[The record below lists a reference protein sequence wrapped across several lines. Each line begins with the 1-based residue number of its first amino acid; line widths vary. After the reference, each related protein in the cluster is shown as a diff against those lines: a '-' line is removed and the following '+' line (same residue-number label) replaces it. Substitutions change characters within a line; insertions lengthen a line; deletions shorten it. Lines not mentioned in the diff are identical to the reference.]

1 MRIALL
7 GAGSIGTIMG
17 ALLCQSGQDVVL
29 VDNFAEHVTALNQC
43 GATIK
48 GKMDCTIPVQAIS
61 PEEMQGCYDLIISL
75 AKQTALSLSLKNALP
90 HMHADTIVLTLQ
102 NGIPEDIS
110 REFVSEDR
118 IMGGGVEF
126 GATWLKPGVSELT
139 TEPQTLGIT
148 FGPLNGRI
156 TEDTKRVQR
165 AFSGLHHAHAVDNI
179 LGLRYSKL
187 TDNSTFSAMSTALG
201 CCWGEI
207 LDSYAAMTCIAH
219 LGREAAM
226 IIEKTGVR
234 PKKIFGFQP
243 LVEHLGFSSQKEM
256 DNVIYNY
263 WTPLYTPFRRCKA
276 SMLQDLERGRQCE
289 IDYINGK
296 FVTLGKQYGVATPY
310 MESAVRIITMLQN
323 KKLSL
328 SNAWD
333 NLNAF
338 PMPVWA

>member
-29 VDNFAEHVTALNQC
+29 VDNFSAHVQALNAC
-43 GATIK
+43 GAQIK

-61 PEEMQGCYDLIISL
+61 PEEMEGCYDLIVSL
-75 AKQTALSLSLKNALP
+75 TKQTVLRLSLKNALP

-110 REFVSEDR
+110 REFVREDR

-126 GATWLKPGVSELT
+126 GATWLEPGVSELT
-139 TEPQTLGIT
+139 TAPETLGIT
-148 FGPLNGRI
+148 FGALKGGI
-156 TEDTKRVQR
+156 TQDTKSVQQ
-165 AFSGLHHAHAVDNI
+165 AFSGLHHTHVVENI

-201 CCWGEI
+201 CCWGDI

-226 IIEKTGVR
+226 VIEKTGVL
-234 PKKIFGFQP
+234 PEKIFGFQP
-243 LVEHLGFSSQKEM
+243 LVENPGFASQKEM
-256 DNVIYNY
+256 DAVIYDY
-263 WTPLYTPFRRCKA
+263 WTPLYTPFRSCKA
-276 SMLQDLERGRQCE
+276 SMLQDIEKGRRCE
-289 IDYINGK
+289 IDFINGK
-296 FVTLGKQYGVATPY
+296 FVDLGRQYGVATPY
-310 MESAVRIITMLQN
+310 MESAVRIITRLQSRE
-323 KKLSL
+323 LAL
-328 SNAWD
+328 ANAWD

-338 PMPVWA
+338 PLPVWA